1 METRTKLIWASLLV
15 AGIAAACSP
24 TANRGAGPAGGGA
37 GLNGGESALGSYLAG
52 RSARFGRDTAAAADY
67 FDLALEEDP
76 ENQTLLQRTF
86 MLMLEEGR
94 MERAVEL
101 AELRTETN
109 PRAVMA
115 QMVLAIDD
123 IRDGRLDVG
132 EQRLDQPQR
141 TGFAVLLRPLL
152 LAWLAAGKDDVE
164 AAMASLDGLS
174 DRAAFAAFKSYHSA
188 LIYDYLDRPAEAEAA
203 YIETRGGGA
212 ANATRVVLAYGSF
225 LHRQDRAD
233 EARTLFE
240 DYLTRVPENPVIE
253 AALADIEA
261 GRGVNPPV
269 QTIEHGIAEA
279 FYGAAGALARDRA
292 GNAAKVYVQL
302 ALYMRPDLDSGHML
316 LGEIFENDERWEEA
330 IAVYEAIQ
338 RSSAYSWDSRLRTAT
353 SLNRLDRVDD
363 AVELLRSMV
372 DERPADTGAPI
383 ALADILRTH
392 ERYEEAAVEYDRAIE
407 RTGDL
412 QERHWAL
419 LYTRG
424 IARERSS
431 DWDLAEADFL
441 RALELR
447 PDQPLVLN
455 YLGYSWVERAK
466 NLDEARSMI
475 EKAVEQRP
483 NDGYIVDSLGWVLF
497 RMGEFDAAV
506 KHLERAVELR
516 PEDPTINEHLGDAY
530 WQVGRRLEA
539 RFQWRHALALEPDE
553 KQVPIIKNKL
563 DDGLQPVKPV
573 GSDS

>member
-1 METRTKLIWASLLV
+1 METRTKLIWAVLAV
-15 AGIAAACSP
+15 AGIAVACSP

-94 MERAVEL
+94 MARAVEL
-101 AELRTETN
+101 AELRTQTN

-132 EQRLDQPQR
+132 ERRLDQPQR

-164 AAMASLDGLS
+164 TAMASLDGLS

-269 QTIEHGIAEA
+269 QTVEQGIAEA
-279 FYGAAGALARDRA
+279 FYGAAGALARARA

-316 LGEIFENDERWEEA
+316 LGEIFENDERWAEA
-330 IAVYEAIQ
+330 IAVYKAIP

-353 SLNRLDRVDD
+353 SLNRLDRVDE

-392 ERYEEAAVEYDRAIE
+392 ERYEEATVEYDRAIA

-466 NLDEARSMI
+466 NLDEARRMI

-506 KHLERAVELR
+506 RHLERAVELR

-539 RFQWRHALALEPDE
+539 RFQWRHALALDPDE
-553 KQVPIIKNKL
+553 AQIPVIKNKL
-563 DDGLQPVKPV
+563 DEGLQPVTPV

>member
-1 METRTKLIWASLLV
+1 MHARTKLTWTVLV
-15 AGIAAACSP
+15 VAVFTAACSP
-24 TANRGAGPAGGGA
+24 TANRGAGPAA
-37 GLNGGESALGSYLAG
+37 RPLVPNAGESALGSYLAG

-67 FDLALEEDP
+67 FDMALEEDP

-94 MERAVEL
+94 MTRAVEL
-101 AELRTETN
+101 AELRTQTN

-123 IRDGRLDVG
+123 IRDGRLDIG

-152 LAWLAAGKDDVE
+152 LAWLAAGRDDVE
-164 AAMASLDGLS
+164 ASMAALDGLS

-188 LIYDYLDRPAEAEAA
+188 LIYDFLDRPAEAEAA

-225 LHRQDRAD
+225 LFRQDRAD

-253 AALADIEA
+253 AALAEIEA
-261 GRGVNPPV
+261 GRGVPAPV
-269 QTIEHGIAEA
+269 QSVEHGIAEA

-302 ALYMRPDLDSGHML
+302 ALYMRPDLDSGQML

-330 IAVYEAIQ
+330 ISVYRAIPP
-338 RSSAYSWDSRLRTAT
+338 SSAYSWDSRLRTAT

-363 AVELLRSMV
+363 AVDLLRSMV
-372 DERPADTGAPI
+372 GERPQDTGAPI

-392 ERYEEAAVEYDRAIE
+392 ERYEEAAAEYDRAIA
-407 RTGDL
+407 RTGEL
-412 QERHWAL
+412 EERHWAL

-424 IARERSS
+424 IALERSK
-431 DWDLAEADFL
+431 DWDRAEADFL

-466 NLDEARSMI
+466 NLTEAREMI

-497 RMGEFDAAV
+497 RMGEFEAAV
-506 KHLERAVELR
+506 THLERAVELR

-539 RFQWRHALALEPDE
+539 RFQWRHALALGPEEEQIPVIE
-553 KQVPIIKNKL
+553 AKL
-563 DDGLQPVKPV
+563 DEGLQPAKPV

>member
-1 METRTKLIWASLLV
+1 MDTRTKLIWAALIV
-15 AGIAAACSP
+15 AGVTAACSP

-52 RSARFGRDTAAAADY
+52 RSARFGRDTSAAADY

-101 AELRTETN
+101 AELRTQTN

-132 EQRLDQPQR
+132 QQRLDQPQR

-164 AAMASLDGLS
+164 SAMAALDGLS

-188 LIYDYLDRPAEAEAA
+188 LIYDYLDKPAEAEAA

-225 LHRQDRAD
+225 LFRQDRAD

-253 AALADIEA
+253 AALAEIAA
-261 GRGVNPPV
+261 GRGVTPPV
-269 QTIEHGIAEA
+269 RTIEHGIAEA

-316 LGEIFENDERWEEA
+316 LGEIFENDERWGEA
-330 IAVYEAIQ
+330 IAVYKAIPL
-338 RSSAYSWDSRLRTAT
+338 SSAYSWDSRLRTAT
-353 SLNRLDRVDD
+353 SLNRLDRVDE

-372 DERPADTGAPI
+372 DERPLDTGAPI

-466 NLDEARSMI
+466 NLTEAREMI

-483 NDGYIVDSLGWVLF
+483 NDGYIVDSLGWVLY

-506 KHLERAVELR
+506 THLERAVELR

-553 KQVPIIKNKL
+553 EQIPVIETKL
-563 DDGLQPVKPV
+563 DEGLQPVKPV